1 MLSCA
6 ASRTAPYDMPT
17 PTPLSVGR
25 VARFWAPLAATWLMM
40 AAEGPFVAALIARLA
55 EPKLNLAAWGVAIA
69 FAMLIE
75 APVIMIMS
83 AATALVRDRA
93 SFCALRRF
101 IYVINGGV
109 TLVMLVLLLPPV
121 FRFVAGQLIGLPDE
135 VVRLAHLAT
144 AILLPWP
151 AAIGYRRF
159 YHGILIGQGLTRRV
173 AYGTLVRLGG
183 MATVGVIVY
192 RFTSLPGVC
201 VGALALSAGV
211 VLEATATRLWA
222 RGAVRTVR
230 GRQPRPESTPLTIG
244 RMVRFYVPL
253 ALTSVL
259 AIGVHPLVTFLVAR
273 SRMPLESLAVLPVV
287 TGLVFVFRSGGLAL
301 QEVCIALLGDDRSG
315 RRPLA
320 SFATILAAASS
331 GALALV
337 AFTPIAHL
345 WLEHVAGLK
354 SDLADFALLPLGL
367 LVLMPAFEALVS
379 YQRALL
385 VHAHRTPPI
394 TWATGIEVSGIAL
407 VIAAGTLGFNLVGA
421 VAAASGLVFGRLL
434 ATGFLCRVLQSDGG
448 CPVATRGGTPPLP

>member
-1 MLSCA
+1 MST
-6 ASRTAPYDMPT
+6 S
-17 PTPLSVGR
+17 TPLSTGR
-25 VARFWAPLAATWLMM
+25 IARFWAPLAATWLMM

-93 SFCALRRF
+93 SFGAMRRF

-109 TLVMLVLLLPPV
+109 TLVMLALLLPPV
-121 FRFVAGQLIGLPDE
+121 FRLVAGRLIGLPDE

-144 AILLPWP
+144 GLLLPWP

-159 YHGILIGQGLTRRV
+159 YQGILIGQDLTRRV

-183 MATVGVIVY
+183 MATVGLTVY

-211 VLEATATRLWA
+211 VLEAAATRLWA
-222 RGAVRTVR
+222 RQAVRTVR
-230 GRQPRPESTPLTIG
+230 SREPRQDAVPLTTA
-244 RMVRFYVPL
+244 RMVRFYLPL
-253 ALTSVL
+253 ALTSLL

-273 SRMPLESLAVLPVV
+273 SRMSLESLAVLPVV
-287 TGLVFVFRSGGLAL
+287 TGLVFVFRSGGIAL

-315 RRPLA
+315 RHALA
-320 SFATILAAASS
+320 SFAAVLAAAST

-337 AFTPIAHL
+337 AFTPAAHI
-345 WLEHVAGLK
+345 WLERVSGLK
-354 SDLADFALLPLGL
+354 PDLAAFALLPLAL
-367 LVLMPAFEALVS
+367 LVLMPAFEALLN

-394 TWATGIEVSGIAL
+394 TWATGIEVAGIAL
-407 VIAAGTLGFNLVGA
+407 VIAAGTLGFDLVGA
-421 VAAASGLVFGRLL
+421 VAAASGLVVGRLL
-434 ATGFLCRVLQSDGG
+434 ATGYLCRVLRSEGG
-448 CPVATRGGTPPLP
+448 CPVASRTVAVAPPRP